1 VTWETGMFLAGQM
14 RKLQA
19 DTIRLAA
26 KTFSESEPEGSYA
39 STPEQVIAWL
49 NDYADGI
56 EGVVE

>member
-1 VTWETGMFLAGQM
+1 MNWDTADFMAAGMRQ
-14 RKLQA
+14 LQV

-26 KTFSESEPEGSYA
+26 KTFGESEPEGSYS

-56 EGVVE
+56 EGRRH

>member
-1 VTWETGMFLAGQM
+1 VNWEAAGLLAGEL
-14 RKLQA
+14 RKFQA
-19 DTIRLAA
+19 DTIRQAA

-49 NDYADGI
+49 NEYADGI